1 MGSIKITV
9 HERQSGVAA
18 ADAGR
23 SAPAMNS
30 VPPGPALSGA
40 YGVAT
45 QCSPGL
51 ASGYSQGPEGSTGH
65 ELAKAVAGSSLSP
78 LSGD

>member
-1 MGSIKITV
+1 VGNIKITV
-9 HERQSGVAA
+9 HERQSAVAA
-18 ADAGR
+18 ADAKR

-40 YGVAT
+40 YGLA
-45 QCSPGL
+45 CSPGL
-51 ASGYSQGPEGSTGH
+51 ASGYSQGPDGST
-65 ELAKAVAGSSLSP
+65 EREVAEAVAGSSLSP